1 MTEIEEPLAYPFPP
15 ASSVHHPSP
24 VFARLREERPVVRI
38 RTPDGNTAWLAT
50 RYEDVRQVLL
60 DPRFSRAAA
69 AGPDVPLT
77 GIARLAKESMLG
89 MDPPEHT
96 RLRRLVASA
105 FTARRVNALR
115 PRVVK
120 LVDDLLTA
128 MQPLRRPADLVEN
141 LSLRLPLQ
149 VIGDLIG
156 VPEQERRILHDWADT
171 VMGGW
176 TSDPGVLDATIDRV
190 AGYFGELIEAKRKN
204 PADDLMTVLIA
215 ARDEEDRL
223 TERELVV
230 LCLGLLIVG
239 HATTVGHI
247 NMFLLTLLR
256 HPGEFAKLRERPELV
271 PQAVEELLR
280 FIQLSDGGGT
290 LPRVT
295 TEEVELG
302 GVRLPAGAVVM
313 QAVNSGNRDPHQFP
327 EPDRLDL
334 DRTANQHLSFG
345 VGVHHCIGAS
355 LARMELQEALH
366 GLLRHMPD
374 VRVAVPESE
383 LKFKQGMFIKTL
395 EELPVEW

>member
-1 MTEIEEPLAYPFPP
+1 MSELEEPLAYPFPP
-15 ASSVHHPSP
+15 ASSLHQPSP
-24 VFARLREERPVVRI
+24 VFAQLREERPVMRI

-50 RYEDVRQVLL
+50 RYEDVRTVLL

-69 AGPDVPLT
+69 AGPGVPLT

-89 MDPPEHT
+89 LDPPEHT
-96 RLRRLVASA
+96 RLRRLVAEA
-105 FTARRVNALR
+105 FTIRRVNALR

-120 LVDDLLTA
+120 LVDDLLA
-128 MQPLRRPADLVEN
+128 GMQPLTRPADLVEH

-156 VPEQERRILHDWADT
+156 VPEQERRILHDWSAT

-176 TSDPGVLDATIDRV
+176 SSNPGALDETLDRV
-190 AGYFGELIEAKRKN
+190 AGYFGELIEAKRAK

-215 ARDEEDRL
+215 ARDEQDRL
-223 TERELVV
+223 TERELIV

-247 NMFLLTLLR
+247 NMFLLTLLH
-256 HPGEFAKLRERPELV
+256 HPDEFAKLRERPELV
-271 PQAVEELLR
+271 PAATEELLR
-280 FIQLSDGGGT
+280 FIQLSDGGGS

-295 TEEVELG
+295 TEAVELG
-302 GVRLPAGAVVM
+302 GVLLPKGAVVM
-313 QAVNSGNRDPHQFP
+313 QAINSGNRDPERFP
-327 EPDRLDL
+327 DPDRFDIT
-334 DRTANQHLSFG
+334 RTANQHLSFG

-366 GLLRHMPD
+366 GLLRHMPF
-374 VRVAVPESE
+374 VRLAVPESE
-383 LKFKQGMFIKTL
+383 LRFKQGMFIRTL
-395 EELPVEW
+395 EELPVQW